1 VGHLL
6 SVTAEPTVSEAVD
19 LRRAVA
25 RLALF
30 KVMQHAGRCLLVTSD
45 WHFALRCML
54 ELYRSKDDALEK
66 RFEVAKQD
74 LHIRPLYVHSDG
86 RMRAML
92 LVNMP
97 ALLAYS
103 SLERQVQQVGLRATS
118 RRIVEQLEG
127 VTVIEAHC
135 HDGSVVRN

>member
-1 VGHLL
+1 
-6 SVTAEPTVSEAVD
+6 
-19 LRRAVA
+19 
-25 RLALF
+25 
-30 KVMQHAGRCLLVTSD
+30 
-45 WHFALRCML
+45 
-54 ELYRSKDDALEK
+54 
-66 RFEVAKQD
+66 
-74 LHIRPLYVHSDG
+74 
-86 RMRAML
+86 
-92 LVNMP
+92 MP